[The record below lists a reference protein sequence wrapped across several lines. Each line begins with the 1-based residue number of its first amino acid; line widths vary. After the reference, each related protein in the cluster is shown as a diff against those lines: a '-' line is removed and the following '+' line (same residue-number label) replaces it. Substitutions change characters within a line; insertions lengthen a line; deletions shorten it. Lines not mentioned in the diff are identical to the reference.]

1 MMTDQVTTV
10 KTSERMLELGIPA
23 EKVAQIFE
31 QFMSGVFQGDTPKK
45 MAEEF
50 KQKPKE

>member
-1 MMTDQVTTV
+1 MMANQVTSV
-10 KTSERMLELGIPA
+10 EQSLRLLELGIPA

-50 KQKPKE
+50 KQKLME